1 MRTHRQTR
9 LTGAPGW
16 DRFGLNHQLEVSRGT
31 RNHLLPVLKLPPRA
45 RSLQAALKDS
55 LGIEAKLTGGSGG
68 VFRVLADGQTLFDR
82 HSAGGRYPEPQE
94 ILDALGK

>member
-1 MRTHRQTR
+1 
-9 LTGAPGW
+9 
-16 DRFGLNHQLEVSRGT
+16 
-31 RNHLLPVLKLPPRA
+31 
-45 RSLQAALKDS
+45 